1 MFCSPS
7 SRPYLASLPQPPSR
21 LDCCIHVACHE
32 LRFCALASLPNS
44 RSPRLSPSSST
55 SRPLSIR
62 SPCFTTVTAPLVGFL
77 PPSAVCAVV
86 LRRRACFSPV
96 PDARFTTLPGE
107 PCPATVPRGTVLLA
121 VLASSRRALT
131 ASHARY
137 RVVRVERHPSK
148 TSPRRQP
155 VSPHDDPCPPAVTT
169 LGVRDNPLILR
180 VSTTDSAASR
190 PNRPSPILRFPTGRS
205 NVRPEPLP
213 PFPAAPTHGLGFPSA
228 PHRQDARLPPHQRP
242 VMRPHHDRFGAP
254 LLAMSQPPPP
264 RQRRVRG
271 QTPCCA
277 C

>member
-44 RSPRLSPSSST
+44 RSPRPSPSSST
-55 SRPLSIR
+55 SRPLSTR
-62 SPCFTTVTAPLVGFL
+62 SLCFTTVTAPLVGFL

-155 VSPHDDPCPPAVTT
+155 VSPHDDPCPPAVTKPAPLPT
-169 LGVRDNPLILR
+169 LTHIAHSLHHCSAHSMCARCR
-180 VSTTDSAASR
+180 VATTPRLTTDSAASR
-190 PNRPSPILRFPTGRS
+190 SHRLSPTPRFPTGRS
-205 NVRPEPLP
+205 IPPPWPPTP
-213 PFPAAPTHGLGFPSA
+213 PFPAESN
-228 PHRQDARLPPHQRP
+228 QR
-242 VMRPHHDRFGAP
+242 
-254 LLAMSQPPPP
+254 
-264 RQRRVRG
+264 
-271 QTPCCA
+271 T
-277 C
+277 